1 MPQDFLFVSHKI
13 YLSAQKNF
21 TRPGALSTLPGMG
34 RNRAYDVIVAGA
46 GHNGLT
52 TAAYLARA
60 GLQVLVVEKNDWV
73 GGAAVSRSLH
83 DGWTYSNCSYVCSLL
98 RREIVRDLDLPKYG
112 LQVIPYEGGASF
124 TRDGDYF
131 AYYSDAGALR
141 REMARHSLR
150 DADAYG
156 RYSRAIMRQCR
167 FIRPF
172 LLRDAPDPTS
182 LRPRDLS
189 EMAYL
194 VKKAHG
200 LGKKELGETLRF
212 WTMSIGDFLDEHFE
226 NDLIKAHLAGSG
238 IIGTGLGVYSPGTAY
253 VLLHHYMGD
262 IDGGIGAWGF
272 ARGGMGAISDALGAA
287 VEAAGGTIR
296 KGAGVE
302 EILVR
307 DGHVTG
313 VALEDGAE
321 FLAPVVASN
330 MDVKRTFLT
339 HIDRAALPEEF
350 TRAVERFKIRGSS
363 AKLNIALDR
372 MPDFPAAPDHAS
384 FLRGDMHAST
394 SLWELERAYDDW
406 KAGLVSERPYIDML
420 IPSQID
426 PTLAPPGS
434 QMMTVFVQYAPYD
447 LKVDGVRAAR
457 NWDDAQRR
465 AMSETVLDQMS
476 VACPDIRERVV
487 HMEVRS
493 PLDIEREVGLTEG
506 NIFQG
511 ELTFDQLFFNRP
523 VPGYAQ
529 YDTPIRGLYICG
541 SSAHPGGGVMGAPGA
556 NAARAILRRETDH
569 KRMKGYAA

>member
-1 MPQDFLFVSHKI
+1 MSQ
-13 YLSAQKNF
+13 A
-21 TRPGALSTLPGMG
+21 STFD
-34 RNRAYDVIVAGA
+34 AIVVGA

-52 TAAYLARA
+52 AAAYLARA
-60 GLQVLVVEKNDWV
+60 GLEVLVVEKNDWI

-83 DGWTYSNCSYVCSLL
+83 EGWTYSNCSYVCSLL
-98 RREIVRDLDLPKYG
+98 RREIARDLELPKYG

-131 AYYSDAGALR
+131 AYYSDHNALR
-141 REMARHSLR
+141 REMARFSRR

-156 RYSRAIMRQCR
+156 RYAQAIMRQCR

-182 LRPRDLS
+182 LRPRDLA

-194 VKKAHG
+194 VRKAWG
-200 LGKKELGETLRF
+200 LGKRELGETLRF

-272 ARGGMGAISDALGAA
+272 ARGGMGAISNAIAA
-287 VEAAGGTIR
+287 DFEAHGGVIHR
-296 KGAGVE
+296 GSGVE
-302 EILVR
+302 EILTRNGKVA
-307 DGHVTG
+307 G
-313 VALEDGAE
+313 VALEDGTV
-321 FLAPVVASN
+321 FKAPVVASN
-330 MDVKRTFLT
+330 MDVKRTFLR
-339 HIDRAALPEEF
+339 HVDRNALPGDF

-372 MPDFPAAPDHAS
+372 FPEFPAAPEHAS
-384 FLRGDMHAST
+384 FIRGDMHVSE
-394 SLWELERAYDDW
+394 SLFELERAYDDW
-406 KAGLVSERPYIDML
+406 KDGRWSERPYIDML

-426 PTLAPPGS
+426 PTMAPEGS
-434 QMMTVFVQYAPYD
+434 HMMTVFVQYAPYD
-447 LKVDGVRAAR
+447 LDVGGIRSGE
-457 NWDDAQRR
+457 NWTAAQRKGM
-465 AMSETVLDQMS
+465 AETVLDQIA
-476 VACPDIRERVV
+476 VACPDIRQRIA

-493 PLDIEREVGLTEG
+493 PRELEREVGLTEG

-523 VPGYAQ
+523 LPGYSQ
-529 YDTPIRGLYICG
+529 YDCPIRGLYLCG

-556 NAARAILRRETDH
+556 NAARTILRRETRH
-569 KRMKGYAA
+569 GRMAGYAA